1 MTRAQFD
8 LADVT
13 LVNESAREDAPGDVI
28 VFRTPA
34 DACAYLEPWW
44 VDDQEGFVLS
54 GTGQRVLLGHHSGRV
69 VVRLRLDAPEG
80 DELAATWL
88 RAAAAHLQRVRRD
101 AGPASD
107 AVADLIDYVGF
118 QD

>member
-44 VDDQEGFVLS
+44 VEDEEGFVLS
-54 GTGQRVLLGHHSGRV
+54 GAGQRILLGHHSGQV
-69 VVRLRLDAPEG
+69 VVRMRLDAPEG
-80 DELAATWL
+80 DELVSAWL
-88 RAAAAHLQRVRRD
+88 KAAAAYVQRVRHD
-101 AGPASD
+101 EGPASD
-107 AVADLIDYVGF
+107 AVPDLIEYVGF